1 MQCCLVSGPSHTPPS
16 VIVAKIMEK
25 LREHEREN
33 IPPPSVVS
41 APVIGNSGTTSP
53 SLSVASN
60 KFSRAARRVLTRTS
74 VLGALPF
81 IARYQIFH
89 TIDFLNHNF
98 HQIMKSMVSW
108 ERAGIAQA
116 VKLQATVWIVGGGG
130 VSISGRGKI
139 FLFSI
144 VSRLA
149 PPSLPPSLLSN
160 GYRG

>member
-1 MQCCLVSGPSHTPPS
+1 

-41 APVIGNSGTTSP
+41 APVIGTTSP

-98 HQIMKSMVSW
+98 HQVMKSTVSW
-108 ERAGIAQA
+108 ERARIAQA
-116 VKLQATVWIVGGGG
+116 VKLQATGWIVGEKGCQFLAG
-130 VSISGRGKI
+130 VR
-139 FLFSI
+139 FFS
-144 VSRLA
+144 S
-149 PPSLPPSLLSN
+149 P
-160 GYRG
+160 